1 MRIIKNE
8 KITVANGDEKE
19 IILSNGGQG
28 DTTTGELYVQTMSAI
43 SFSGEGMVNAFGE
56 AVDVPFI
63 NCADYS
69 ISTAP
74 SAAGL
79 YMAMAT
85 PYEKINL
92 TFGGDSDVVIKTVF

>member
-8 KITVANGDEKE
+8 KITVADGTEKE

-28 DTTTGELYVQTMSAI
+28 DTTTGELYIQTLAS
-43 SFSGEGMVNAFGE
+43 
-56 AVDVPFI
+56 VPFTAEGYVRADEDAVSIPVI

-69 ISTAP
+69 ITTSP

-85 PYEKINL
+85 PYEKVNL
-92 TFGGDSDVVIKTVF
+92 TFAGAGDVVIKTVF

>member
-8 KITVANGDEKE
+8 KLTVTSGDERE
-19 IILSNGGQG
+19 IVLSNGKEG

-43 SFSGEGMVNAFGE
+43 SFSAEGKVNAFGE

-69 ISTAP
+69 ISTEP

-85 PYEKINL
+85 PFEKINL
-92 TFGGDSDVVIKTVF
+92 AFDGDSEVIIKTVF